1 MRVLPS
7 LFSLYIRSSLH
18 VSVAISAL
26 TLFTAQRF
34 GLAIPVGYYT
44 ALFFGSVVGYNVIK
58 NLAEPWKFPP
68 RKSFRSGVVFRLSV
82 ICLLA
87 AILSLVILEWP
98 HRILLCLTAV
108 LSCLYAIPVFPGFR
122 NLRSFGL
129 LKIIIV
135 GLVWTMLSYVNPLF
149 PFDLLSPTDLF
160 ILGIQRFIWMML
172 LMIPFEIRDM
182 AVDPPQLKT
191 LPKRIGIKGAHT
203 LGWIGV
209 VLLMLMS
216 VYCFKGTPK
225 FLLLDFLIFASTGV
239 AIQLSSSKQSFYYA
253 AFWIESI
260 PIWSCLL
267 QFIILKIL

>member
-1 MRVLPS
+1 
-7 LFSLYIRSSLH
+7 
-18 VSVAISAL
+18 L
-26 TLFTAQRF
+26 TLFTAKRF

-182 AVDPPQLKT
+182 AVDPPQLQT
-191 LPKRIGIKGAHT
+191 LPKRIGIKGTRH
-203 LGWIGV
+203 LGWMGV
-209 VLLMLMS
+209 MLLILLSM
-216 VYCFKGTPK
+216 YCFWESPR
-225 FLLLDFLIFASTGV
+225 LVLLDFLLFMVTGFG
-239 AIQLSSSKQSFYYA
+239 IQFSSPKQSRYYA
-253 AFWIESI
+253 SFWIESI
-260 PIWSCLL
+260 PVWGFLL
-267 QFIILKIL
+267 QILILKCF